1 MALLFTWDPEK
12 AKTNLAKHAVA
23 FDEALTVF
31 ADPLAKIFPDED
43 HSPEE
48 RREIIV
54 GYSVRQRLLVVSFHE
69 DERVVRVIS
78 ARTAT
83 ARERRKHEA
92 RENRG

>member
-43 HSPEE
+43 HSQEE

-54 GYSVRQRLLVVSFHE
+54 GHSVRQRLLVVSFSE

-78 ARTAT
+78 ARAAT

>member
-31 ADPLAKIFPDED
+31 ADPLAKILPDED
-43 HSPEE
+43 HSQEE

-54 GYSVRQRLLVVSFHE
+54 GHSVRQRLLVVSFSE
-69 DERVVRVIS
+69 DERVIRLIS
-78 ARTAT
+78 ARAVT
-83 ARERRKHEA
+83 ARERRKHETP
-92 RENRG
+92 ENRG